1 MKLSVGRIFLIV
13 GFLSFSVMIMAGYI
27 YFDQRTNNQPL
38 QLSKAE
44 TARIIRDNQD
54 EIFKSSDD
62 PILGNPNG
70 DVTLVE
76 FFDYRC
82 TYCKLVHPVVMALL
96 KEDGNIRYVA
106 KEYPILGPVSTLASQ
121 AALASQIQGKYAD
134 YSNALMSAKSLSD
147 DQIFAIAKDVGL
159 DPLRLLDDIDA
170 NEEDINA
177 KISENIALAKTL
189 AIKGTPV
196 FIIGDQ
202 LIPGAVSKASLEFF
216 IAKARSND
224 RNK

>member
-1 MKLSVGRIFLIV
+1 MNLNVGRIFLII
-13 GFLSFSVMIMAGYI
+13 GILSFSAMIMSGYV
-27 YFDQRTNNQPL
+27 YWDQRTNNQPP
-38 QLSKAE
+38 QLSKEE
-44 TARIIRDNQD
+44 TSSIIQENEED
-54 EIFKSSDD
+54 IFNRSDD

-82 TYCKLVHPVVMALL
+82 TYCKLVHPVVMTLL

-134 YSNALMSAKSLSD
+134 YSNALMSANGLNENK
-147 DQIFAIAKDVGL
+147 IFKIAKDVGL
-159 DPLRLLDDIDA
+159 DPLRLLNDIDA
-170 NEEDINA
+170 NEEDINT
-177 KISENIALAKTL
+177 KISGNIALAKTL
-189 AIKGTPV
+189 TLKGTPA

-202 LIPGAVSKASLEFF
+202 LIPGAVSKASLELL
-216 IAKARSND
+216 IAKVRSNN
-224 RNK
+224 RKE

>member
-13 GFLSFSVMIMAGYI
+13 GVLSFSVMIMAGYV
-27 YFDQRTNNQPL
+27 YFDQRTNNQPP

-44 TARIIRDNQD
+44 TSNIIRENEED
-54 EIFKSSDD
+54 IFKRSDD
-62 PILGNPNG
+62 PVLGNPNG

-82 TYCKLVHPVVMALL
+82 TYCKLVHPVVMTLL

-121 AALASQIQGKYAD
+121 AALASQIQGKYAA
-134 YSNALMSAKSLSD
+134 YSNALMAAKSLGD

-159 DPLRLLDDIDA
+159 DPIRLLDDIDA
-170 NEEDINA
+170 HEEDINA
-177 KISENIALAKTL
+177 KISGTIALAKTL
-189 AIKGTPV
+189 ALKGTPA

-202 LIPGAVSKASLEFF
+202 LIPGAVSKANLELL
-216 IAKARSND
+216 IAKARSNNRKD
-224 RNK
+224 